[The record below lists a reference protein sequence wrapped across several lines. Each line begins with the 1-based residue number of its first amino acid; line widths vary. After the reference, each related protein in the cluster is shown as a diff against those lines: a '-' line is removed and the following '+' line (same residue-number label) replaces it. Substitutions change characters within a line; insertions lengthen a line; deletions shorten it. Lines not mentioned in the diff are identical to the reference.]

1 MIWLIIYLLG
11 GIGTLLYMFYG
22 FENRH
27 IKEDLVEHQLDK
39 VFDSLK
45 WRIVLLCIFGW
56 PILWIGAIVVRDS
69 WFKDKNIDNSNS
81 LKK

>member
-1 MIWLIIYLLG
+1 MIWLIVYLLG

-22 FENRH
+22 FKKRH
-27 IKEDLVEHQLDK
+27 IKEDLVEHKLDK

-56 PILWIGAIVVRDS
+56 PILWIGVIIVHDS
-69 WFKDKNIDNSNS
+69 NNS
-81 LKK
+81 KK